1 MVSGFIA
8 STAGADKNRL
18 DTGTLGFSDI
28 GNRAD
33 YKVEHLGGSFSTG
46 GPVGSQV
53 LGNMA
58 SSLLSGLGAGGHAEG
73 VTRAAVS
80 DGTLIVR
87 DQAAQKQDVSTL
99 SHDTAGANGSIS
111 PIFDKE
117 KEQKRLQTAQLVG
130 EIAAQAMDVA
140 RTEGEIRAI
149 TAGKAELAKK
159 NIPEPAAGDTREA
172 WDAYNEKL
180 QNSSAYRDT
189 QAEWGT
195 GSDIQ
200 RGIQAATAVVQ
211 GLLAGSVQGAAAG
224 AAAPYLAG
232 LIHKET
238 TTSVNGNI
246 QEVNEPANLIA
257 HAVLGAVVAQLQG
270 KNALA
275 GAAGAT
281 TGEFIAQRL
290 YPGVEHGKL
299 SEEQK
304 QKISALSTLAAGLAG
319 SLASG
324 DMSGTVAGAS
334 AGKNAVENNAL
345 NVQENQSRV
354 QEMSQC
360 QGNKACEGTVTEK
373 YKQISA
379 AQQKRV
385 VKCTGARDCVDKAN
399 EVGRL
404 QADYAN
410 RTNELL
416 EKARVNGGLSPAD
429 QNELSILQVTTIQ
442 LEADRNAAIHNA
454 LMSGD
459 SSEAKQLAINLLAQ
473 VAGTSAAG
481 IAAGIGKGSGAKERT
496 ATGQSSTIVPGGGL
510 AAHEKAGGHLV
521 DRHVGKTEAELFDR
535 VSTGN
540 TKTAST
546 FTDRATAEAVTS
558 KVIDSNHSKIQSY
571 LSGSQK
577 GYLELDYESSAAI
590 GISVTRGATSAV
602 PATNAR
608 IIIGRDPSMPDGY
621 KIITGYPT
629 P

>member
-1 MVSGFIA
+1 VVSGFIA

-130 EIAAQAMDVA
+130 EIAAQSMGVA
-140 RTEGEIRAI
+140 RTEGGIRAI

-159 NIPEPAAGDTREA
+159 NIPEPAAGDTRDA

-224 AAAPYLAG
+224 ATAPYLAG

-257 HAVLGAVVAQLQG
+257 HAVLGAVVAQLQD

-334 AGKNAVENNAL
+334 AGKNAVENNNLASAL
-345 NVQENQSRV
+345 GAIEAQKKGTIAKYEATQ
-354 QEMSQC
+354 
-360 QGNKACEGTVTEK
+360 KAICE
-373 YKQISA
+373 QDQA
-379 AQQKRV
+379 ACTQM
-385 VKCTGARDCVDKAN
+385 VKD
-399 EVGRL
+399 
-404 QADYAN
+404 
-410 RTNELL
+410 
-416 EKARVNGGLSPAD
+416 
-429 QNELSILQVTTIQ
+429 
-442 LEADRNAAIHNA
+442 
-454 LMSGD
+454 
-459 SSEAKQLAINLLAQ
+459 
-473 VAGTSAAG
+473 VAGTG
-481 IAAGIGKGSGAKERT
+481 LDFVPIVGDIKG
-496 ATGQSSTIVPGGGL
+496 
-510 AAHEKAGGHLV
+510 
-521 DRHVGKTEAELFDR
+521 F
-535 VSTGN
+535 
-540 TKTAST
+540 
-546 FTDRATAEAVTS
+546 AEANTA
-558 KVIDSNHSKIQSY
+558 IDY
-571 LSGSQK
+571 LA
-577 GYLELDYESSAAI
+577 AAI
-590 GISVTRGATSAV
+590 GLIPGAGDVAGKTIRAAQTALKKGDVAEASRLINKASNDVVSVNYFGQERKYWSAEPVNVNGNKVYQRNDLFDPNAVDSRGRSNIQRMEKGLAPLDANGQSVNLHHMLQKQDGPIAEVTQSFHKDNHSV
-602 PATNAR
+602 IHINDNS
-608 IIIGRDPSMPDGY
+608 IPSGIDRNEFNKWRSDY
-621 KIITGYPT
+621 WKQRSNDFKK
-629 P
+629 

>member
-1 MVSGFIA
+1 VIA

-33 YKVEHLGGSFSTG
+33 YRVEHLGGSFSTG
-46 GPVGSQV
+46 GAVGSQV

-130 EIAAQAMDVA
+130 EVAAQAMDVA

-149 TAGKAELAKK
+149 TAGKAELAKR
-159 NIPEPAAGDTREA
+159 NIPEPAAGDTRDA

-180 QNSSAYRDT
+180 QNTSAYRDT

-200 RGIQAATAVVQ
+200 RGIQAATAAVQ
-211 GLLAGSVQGAAAG
+211 GLLAGNVQGAAAG

-238 TTSVNGNI
+238 TSVNGNT
-246 QEVNEPANLIA
+246 QEVNKPANLIA

-270 KNALA
+270 NNALA

-281 TGEFIAQRL
+281 TGEFIAQQL

-334 AGKNAVENNAL
+334 AGKNAAENNDMSSGL
-345 NVQENQSRV
+345 DGFDTGFWNNVQAQGSLINNTNLTDETGKVLNPATPEEIKYASDKLVKGDLPAGQNAATGLLTAWGAGAATVVAPVLLPATATAGSVIGAGAIGGSANVFNQLNSGESFSATDALIATGISGLTQGKGFLFTEAASV
-354 QEMSQC
+354 AGAYAGAKLQGKDTLPVVAAAAVGTTLGVAGGKSVEI
-360 QGNKACEGTVTEK
+360 GNK
-373 YKQISA
+373 YF
-379 AQQKRV
+379 
-385 VKCTGARDCVDKAN
+385 
-399 EVGRL
+399 
-404 QADYAN
+404 
-410 RTNELL
+410 
-416 EKARVNGGLSPAD
+416 P
-429 QNELSILQVTTIQ
+429 
-442 LEADRNAAIHNA
+442 
-454 LMSGD
+454 
-459 SSEAKQLAINLLAQ
+459 
-473 VAGTSAAG
+473 
-481 IAAGIGKGSGAKERT
+481 
-496 ATGQSSTIVPGGGL
+496 
-510 AAHEKAGGHLV
+510 LV
-521 DRHVGKTEAELFDR
+521 SD
-535 VSTGN
+535 
-540 TKTAST
+540 KTAGM
-546 FTDRATAEAVTS
+546 AGAVGGS
-558 KVIDSNHSKIQSY
+558 LASEIIGSKIEGQ
-571 LSGSQK
+571 LK
-577 GYLELDYESSAAI
+577 SA
-590 GISVTRGATSAV
+590 G
-602 PATNAR
+602 
-608 IIIGRDPSMPDGY
+608 DD
-621 KIITGYPT
+621 K
-629 P
+629 